1 MIKFLYLKFH
11 FAVILWGLAKVTEN
25 ISELSETV
33 DETNALM
40 FIPIQQTFA
49 LTPSIAKRSSSIEP
63 QTFSS
68 DKMIDYLG
76 IETLVGV
83 ISQ

>member
-68 DKMIDYLG
+68 KMIDYLG